1 MAEAEQTMEQ
11 RLGRVSFTPGAG
23 KTSDR
28 IFVHDYVLEVE
39 IGVHHHEKG
48 VTQRVRF
55 SVDIDLTPAPST
67 LDDDIERTLDY
78 DFVINGIKALIAQG
92 HINLVETLAEDVAQH
107 CLTHERAARVVVV
120 IEKLDKDPGAVGV
133 KIVREKREG

>member
-1 MAEAEQTMEQ
+1 MEQ
-11 RLGRVSFTPGAG
+11 RLGHVSTVSGTGEPL
-23 KTSDR
+23 DR

-55 SVDIDLTPAPST
+55 SVDIDIALDPKT
-67 LDDDIERTLDY
+67 LDDDIDQTLDY
-78 DFVINGIKALIAQG
+78 DYVINGIKAIISRG

-107 CLTHERAARVVVV
+107 CVSHPRAQRVEVTV
-120 IEKLDKDPGAVGV
+120 EKLDKDPGAVGV
-133 KIVREKREG
+133 RLVRQK

>member
-1 MAEAEQTMEQ
+1 MEQ
-11 RLGRVSFTPGAG
+11 RLGHVSTASGTGQPL
-23 KTSDR
+23 DR

-39 IGVHHHEKG
+39 IGVHHNEKG

-55 SVDIDLTPAPST
+55 SVDIDLTSNPEE
-67 LDDDIERTLDY
+67 LDDNIERTLDY
-78 DFVINGIKALIAQG
+78 DYVINGIKAIISRG

-107 CLTHERAARVVVV
+107 CIAHPRAAGTKVV

-133 KIVREKREG
+133 ELVRRKQGG

>member
-1 MAEAEQTMEQ
+1 MEQ
-11 RLGRVSFTPGAG
+11 RLGRVSYPHGTGE
-23 KTSDR
+23 TRDR

-39 IGVHHHEKG
+39 IGVHHNEKG

-55 SVDIDLTPAPST
+55 SIDIDVTPNPRA
-67 LDDDIERTLDY
+67 LNDDIERTLDY
-78 DFVINGIKALIAQG
+78 DYVINGIKAIIARG

-107 CLTHERAARVVVV
+107 CLAHPRATRVMVV

-133 KIVREKREG
+133 KIVREKRES

>member
-1 MAEAEQTMEQ
+1 MER
-11 RLGRVSFTPGAG
+11 RLGHVSTASATGEPL
-23 KTSDR
+23 DR

-39 IGVHHHEKG
+39 IGVHHNEKG

-55 SVDIDLTPAPST
+55 SVDIDIASDPTT
-67 LDDDIERTLDY
+67 LDDDIDRTLDY
-78 DFVINGIKALIAQG
+78 DYVINGIKAIISGG

-107 CLTHERAARVVVV
+107 CISHPRAERVEVM

-133 KIVREKREG
+133 QIVRSKQEA

>member
-1 MAEAEQTMEQ
+1 MEQ
-11 RLGRVSFTPGAG
+11 RLGRVTTTQVTGGPL
-23 KTSDR
+23 DR

-39 IGVHHHEKG
+39 IGVHHNEKG

-55 SVDIDLTPAPST
+55 SVDIDVTPASQA

-78 DFVINGIKALIAQG
+78 DYVINGIKDIISRG
-92 HINLVETLAEDVAQH
+92 HINLVETLAEEVAQH
-107 CLTHERAARVVVV
+107 CLAHPRAARVTVG

-133 KIVREKREG
+133 TVVRSKREA

>member
-1 MAEAEQTMEQ
+1 MEQ
-11 RLGRVSFTPGAG
+11 RMGRIATTRDTGEPL
-23 KTSDR
+23 DR

-39 IGVHHHEKG
+39 IGVHHNEKG

-55 SVDIDLTPAPST
+55 SVDIDVTPNRQA
-67 LDDDIERTLDY
+67 LEDDIERTLNYDY
-78 DFVINGIKALIAQG
+78 VINGIKAIISRG

-107 CLTHERAARVVVV
+107 CLAHPRTARVTVS

-133 KIVREKREG
+133 KVVRSKREA

>member
-1 MAEAEQTMEQ
+1 MEQ
-11 RLGRVSFTPGAG
+11 RLGHVSTVSGTGEPV
-23 KTSDR
+23 DR

-55 SVDIDLTPAPST
+55 SVDIDIALDPKT
-67 LDDDIERTLDY
+67 LDDDIDQTLDY
-78 DFVINGIKALIAQG
+78 DYVINGIKAIISRG

-107 CLTHERAARVVVV
+107 CVSHPRAQRVEVTV
-120 IEKLDKDPGAVGV
+120 EKLDKDPGAVGV
-133 KIVREKREG
+133 RLVRQK

>member
-1 MAEAEQTMEQ
+1 MEQ
-11 RLGRVSFTPGAG
+11 RLGHVSTVSGTGEPLD
-23 KTSDR
+23 K

-55 SVDIDLTPAPST
+55 SVDIDIALDPKP
-67 LDDDIERTLDY
+67 LDDDIDQTLDY
-78 DFVINGIKALIAQG
+78 DYVIDGIKAIISRG

-107 CLTHERAARVVVV
+107 CVSHPRAQRVEVTV
-120 IEKLDKDPGAVGV
+120 EKLDKDPGAVGV
-133 KIVREKREG
+133 RLVRQK

>member
-1 MAEAEQTMEQ
+1 MEQ
-11 RLGRVSFTPGAG
+11 RMGRITTTRDAG
-23 KTSDR
+23 EPLDR

-39 IGVHHHEKG
+39 IGVHHNEKG

-55 SVDIDLTPAPST
+55 CVDIDVTPNSQA
-67 LDDDIERTLDY
+67 LEDDIERTLNYDY
-78 DFVINGIKALIAQG
+78 VINGIKAIISRG

-107 CLTHERAARVVVV
+107 CLAHPRAARVAVS

-133 KIVREKREG
+133 KVVRSKRGA

>member
-1 MAEAEQTMEQ
+1 MEQ
-11 RLGRVSFTPGAG
+11 RLGHVSTVSGTGEPLN
-23 KTSDR
+23 R

-55 SVDIDLTPAPST
+55 SVDIDIALDPET
-67 LDDDIERTLDY
+67 LDDDIDQTLDY
-78 DFVINGIKALIAQG
+78 DYVINGIKAIISRG

-107 CLTHERAARVVVV
+107 CVSHPRAQRVEVTV
-120 IEKLDKDPGAVGV
+120 EKLDKDPGAVGV
-133 KIVREKREG
+133 RLVRQK

>member
-1 MAEAEQTMEQ
+1 MEQ
-11 RLGRVSFTPGAG
+11 RLGHVSTVSGTGEPL
-23 KTSDR
+23 DR

-55 SVDIDLTPAPST
+55 SVDIDIALDPKT
-67 LDDDIERTLDY
+67 LDDDIDQTLDY
-78 DFVINGIKALIAQG
+78 DYVIDGIKAIISRG

-107 CLTHERAARVVVV
+107 CVSHPRAQRVEVTV
-120 IEKLDKDPGAVGV
+120 EKLDKDPGAVGV
-133 KIVREKREG
+133 RLVRQK

>member
-1 MAEAEQTMEQ
+1 MEQ
-11 RLGRVSFTPGAG
+11 RLGHVSTVSGTGEPL
-23 KTSDR
+23 DR

-55 SVDIDLTPAPST
+55 SVDIDIALDPKT
-67 LDDDIERTLDY
+67 LDDDINQTLDY
-78 DFVINGIKALIAQG
+78 DYVIDGIKAIISRG

-107 CLTHERAARVVVV
+107 CVSHPRAQRVEVTV
-120 IEKLDKDPGAVGV
+120 EKLDKDPGAVGV
-133 KIVREKREG
+133 RLVRQK